1 MALTEMARDAE
12 RERIARH
19 VLDLVKERG
28 SEVPWTVAMAESGLT
43 RARFEAL
50 FVDYDDLF
58 DAVAQTWLAP
68 QLAVMEEVLS
78 SSLPPQRKMFEF
90 FRRRFVIAQG
100 RFREDPQ
107 FFTVLCE
114 MGAANF
120 ERVRSY
126 VDLADHYL
134 CELIAEAQAEGFFAG
149 LEIDERDIGDNLV
162 HGRLDA
168 HQPARDDRLV
178 PRDPRKPDEGR
189 EEPAEKAFEGQRR
202 AEQVRQHGIEH
213 DVEERNQL
221 EALAARK
228 HVTTQCQLDVRSLQP
243 FATGRVDRLRAAER
257 VGGEQ
262 TRVVDVPRS
271 KPPLVLAL

>member
-1 MALTEMARDAE
+1 MALTETAREAE

-50 FVDYDDLF
+50 FADYDDLF

-78 SSLPPQRKMFEF
+78 SNLPPQRKMYEF

-149 LEIDERDIGDNLV
+149 LGIDEALSLINQMVTVYTMPDALIYLGDKLNEAKLARIVDTMFIGLS
-162 HGRLDA
+162 GEAGADA
-168 HQPARDDRLV
+168 AGLNTLKV
-178 PRDPRKPDEGR
+178 
-189 EEPAEKAFEGQRR
+189 A
-202 AEQVRQHGIEH
+202 
-213 DVEERNQL
+213 
-221 EALAARK
+221 
-228 HVTTQCQLDVRSLQP
+228 S
-243 FATGRVDRLRAAER
+243 
-257 VGGEQ
+257 
-262 TRVVDVPRS
+262 
-271 KPPLVLAL
+271 

>member
-1 MALTEMARDAE
+1 MALTQTARDAE

-19 VLDLVKERG
+19 VLDLVRERG

-50 FVDYDDLF
+50 FADYDDMF

-68 QLAVMEEVLS
+68 QLAVMEEVLAS
-78 SSLPPQRKMFEF
+78 NLSPQRKMYEF
-90 FRRRFVIAQG
+90 FRRRFVISQA

-149 LEIDERDIGDNLV
+149 LEIDEALSMINQMVTVYTMPDALIYLGDKLNEAKLARIIDTMFIGLS
-162 HGRLDA
+162 GEAGADA
-168 HQPARDDRLV
+168 AGLNTLKV
-178 PRDPRKPDEGR
+178 
-189 EEPAEKAFEGQRR
+189 A
-202 AEQVRQHGIEH
+202 
-213 DVEERNQL
+213 
-221 EALAARK
+221 
-228 HVTTQCQLDVRSLQP
+228 S
-243 FATGRVDRLRAAER
+243 
-257 VGGEQ
+257 
-262 TRVVDVPRS
+262 
-271 KPPLVLAL
+271 

>member
-1 MALTEMARDAE
+1 MALTETARDAE

-28 SEVPWTVAMAESGLT
+28 AEVPYTVAMAESGLT

-50 FVDYDDLF
+50 FADYDDLF

-68 QLAVMEEVLS
+68 QLAVMEEVLAS
-78 SSLPPQRKMFEF
+78 NLPPQRKMYEF
-90 FRRRFVIAQG
+90 FRRRFVISQA

-149 LEIDERDIGDNLV
+149 LEIDEALSMINQMVTVYTMPDALIYLGDKVSEQKLARIIDTMFIGLS
-162 HGRLDA
+162 GEAGADA
-168 HQPARDDRLV
+168 AGLNTLKV
-178 PRDPRKPDEGR
+178 
-189 EEPAEKAFEGQRR
+189 A
-202 AEQVRQHGIEH
+202 
-213 DVEERNQL
+213 
-221 EALAARK
+221 
-228 HVTTQCQLDVRSLQP
+228 S
-243 FATGRVDRLRAAER
+243 
-257 VGGEQ
+257 
-262 TRVVDVPRS
+262 
-271 KPPLVLAL
+271 